1 MVFSLGK
8 HFAHGFQHTKALVTN
23 HQFDPIQTTAAE
35 PLKEI
40 NPTGLV
46 FFHALSCAKNLAVAI
61 LVDCNCYQNSYI
73 FKLSTPVAAQVD
85 PIHVDIRIPSSLQ
98 RAVPPILNVDIRFL
112 V

>member
-1 MVFSLGK
+1 MVFGLGK

-23 HQFDPIQTTAAE
+23 HQFNPIQTTATE

-61 LVDCNCYQNSYI
+61 LVDCNGYQNGYI
-73 FKLSTPVAAQVD
+73 FKLSAPVAAQVD
-85 PIHVDIRIPSSLQ
+85 SIHIDIRIPSSLQ